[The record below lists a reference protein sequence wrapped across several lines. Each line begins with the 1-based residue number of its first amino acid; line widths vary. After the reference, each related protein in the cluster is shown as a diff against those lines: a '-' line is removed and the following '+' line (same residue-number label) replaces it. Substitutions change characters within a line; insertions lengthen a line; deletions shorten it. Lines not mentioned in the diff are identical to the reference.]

1 MAAYFDDV
9 DTTSRR
15 VRFAHYFTVAY
26 IVLALIV
33 ATGLRDSVLFATT
46 RFSNA
51 EVGIVAYYPANWLLD
66 TSTSVMRATDVSQRE
81 FKTVIEISVLP
92 FGPRMSARN
101 IIDDLTFSRRES
113 LPYYRSLTTF
123 PSLLRSQD
131 EVVVNE
137 YTFVS
142 ALTDPFLVSVPT
154 VVIGRDVAIERRNQ
168 VILVTFQ
175 ADARVYANELAVF
188 ERFLD
193 TLEY

>member
-1 MAAYFDDV
+1 MAAYFDDI

-15 VRFAHYFTVAY
+15 VRFAHYFTVIY
-26 IVLALIV
+26 MVLALIV
-33 ATGLRDSVLFATT
+33 ALGLRDSSLFATT

-51 EVGIVAYYPANWLLD
+51 EVGIVAFYPANWLLD
-66 TSTSVMRATDVSQRE
+66 TSSSVMRATDVSQRE

-92 FGPRMSARN
+92 FGTRMSARN
-101 IIDDLTFSRRES
+101 IIDDLTFKRRES

-131 EVVVNE
+131 EVIVNE

-142 ALTDPFLVSVPT
+142 ALNDPFLVSVPT
-154 VVIGRDVAIERRNQ
+154 VVVGRDVAIERRNQ

-175 ADARVYANELAVF
+175 ADARVYERELAVF

-193 TLEY
+193 TLEF